1 VIRTLVRPARATKI
15 IPRISRDQRHSAAYD
30 DAQRHMIENRV
41 SDVSARQGLVS
52 RVTAGCP
59 RQDSNLRTRLRRP
72 LLYPLSYGGSGRRGN
87 ITSTPD
93 LIA

>member
-15 IPRISRDQRHSAAYD
+15 IPRISREQRHSATYD
-30 DAQRHMIENRV
+30 GTQRHKIDDRRN
-41 SDVSARQGLVS
+41 DVSARQRLVS
-52 RVTAGCP
+52 PLQTGCP